1 MLIKKN
7 PNFTT
12 FLVPIELIDLIVYQN
27 FSINISEK
35 KVPKLFCPKGCN
47 ISKIMKVITEGNNVV
62 LLEFVIMINGTKHF
76 IACRK
81 NKKVFAFLSSRK

>member
-1 MLIKKN
+1 MLIEKN
-7 PNFTT
+7 PNFTM
-12 FLVPIELIDLIVYQN
+12 FLVPIELIDLSVYQN

-47 ISKIMKVITEGNNVV
+47 ISKIMKVITEGNNVA
-62 LLEFVIMINGTKHF
+62 LIEFVIMINGTKHF
-76 IACRK
+76 ITRRK